1 MEFAFEMSG
10 EVTVEIFNGQYRI
23 VGGLFIYTKWNDEK
37 SISVK
42 SFFFTLLFS
51 FVCTELAAP
60 CDFRKPQII

>member
-23 VGGLFIYTKWNDEK
+23 AGGLFIYTKWNDEN

-42 SFFFTLLFS
+42 SIFLTLLFS

-60 CDFRKPQII
+60 CDFCKPQII